1 MTLLLILALAVIAFL
16 VHRNY
21 QLDKRWRALR
31 YCWYSMSD
39 FAAGRLKQHGE
50 PDEQWLAAMRE
61 QAAFMGRFGASPL
74 SSEGVRLYEA
84 ALLERNLPI
93 LTEHRV

>member
-1 MTLLLILALAVIAFL
+1 MTLLLILSLAVIAFL
-16 VHRNY
+16 ARRNY
-21 QLDKRWRALR
+21 QLEKRWRSLR

-39 FAAGRLKQHGE
+39 LAAGRPNQDGG

-61 QAAFMGRFGASPL
+61 QAAFMARFGASPL
-74 SSEGVRLYEA
+74 SSDGVRLYEA

-93 LTEHRV
+93 LTEHGV

>member
-1 MTLLLILALAVIAFL
+1 MTLLLTLALAVIAFL
-16 VHRNY
+16 VRRNY
-21 QLDKRWRALR
+21 QLEKRWRSLR

-39 FAAGRLKQHGE
+39 LAAGRLNQDGE
-50 PDEQWLAAMRE
+50 PDEQWLTAMRE
-61 QAAFMGRFGASPL
+61 QAAFMARFGASPL

-84 ALLERNLPI
+84 ALLERNVPI

>member
-1 MTLLLILALAVIAFL
+1 MTLLLILVLAVLAFL

-21 QLDKRWRALR
+21 QLEKRWRSLR

-39 FAAGRLKQHGE
+39 FAAGRLNEDDE

-61 QAAFMGRFGASPL
+61 QASFMGRFGVSPL
-74 SSEGVRLYEA
+74 TSDGVQLYEA
-84 ALLERNLPI
+84 ALLERSLPI